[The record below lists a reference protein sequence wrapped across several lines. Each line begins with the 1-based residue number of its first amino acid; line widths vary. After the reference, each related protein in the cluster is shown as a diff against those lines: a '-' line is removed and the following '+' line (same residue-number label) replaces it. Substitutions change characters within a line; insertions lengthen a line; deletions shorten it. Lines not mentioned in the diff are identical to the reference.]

1 MIRKMM
7 IVLAGLMS
15 SAYAADIHVSLTGD
29 GSDGL
34 SWSTAFTN
42 VQSAIDNATAGD
54 AIRVQ
59 GGTYLLSQD
68 IVWANKNNLSVQG
81 SYECSGTPGN
91 SDPGPWPTV
100 LKRQEGSICRI
111 LSVTNVVGAALSNV
125 TVTGGFASNLV
136 SSAHSM
142 GGGVYVR
149 GSSGVTVSDSIV
161 TNNYVAQYN
170 ASATFLWLFVHDCG
184 SNRPT
189 AMHEAS
195 KKFSFKTV
203 NRKAS

>member
-1 MIRKMM
+1 MKRKMM
-7 IVLAGLMS
+7 IVLAGIVS
-15 SAYAADIHVSLTGD
+15 SVFASDIHVSLTGD

-68 IVWANKNNLSVQG
+68 IVWANKNNLSVRG
-81 SYECSGTPGN
+81 SYEGSGTPGN
-91 SDPGPWPTV
+91 SDPGLWPTV

-111 LSVTNVVGAALSNV
+111 LSVTNVG
-125 TVTGGFASNLV
+125 
-136 SSAHSM
+136 
-142 GGGVYVR
+142 
-149 GSSGVTVSDSIV
+149 
-161 TNNYVAQYN
+161 
-170 ASATFLWLFVHDCG
+170 LFVHDCG